1 MLPDKHN
8 ILVLIPARA
17 GSKGVPNK
25 NVRPF
30 NGGVSLVERTIDIAL
45 SYFDPENIV
54 VSSDSAE
61 ALSQARNR
69 KVNAHIRPAELASDT
84 AGMQEVMLDAIQQ
97 YGTDKTYLLLLQP
110 TSPFRKPIHIQEAI
124 SIFQEADDAVVAMH
138 DAKAHPMYTLFQL
151 KDGYVGKYEA
161 TQAVRRQDLPRLL
174 EVNGLLYLLSIE
186 ALQNNV
192 WTAFDHVRPLITD
205 NLDAIDIDTPQD
217 WWLAEVIE
225 RALVSDSI

>member
-8 ILVLIPARA
+8 VLVLIPARA

-25 NVRPF
+25 NIRPF
-30 NGGVSLVERTIDIAL
+30 NGGNSLVERTIDIAL
-45 SYFDPENIV
+45 SYFDPQNIV

-61 ALSQARNR
+61 ALSQARGR
-69 KVNAHIRPAELASDT
+69 QVTAHARPAELASDT

-97 YGTDKTYLLLLQP
+97 YGAGKTFLLLLQP
-110 TSPFRKPIHIQEAI
+110 TSPFRKAIHIKDAI
-124 SIFQEADDAVVAMH
+124 SVFEQGDDAVVAMH
-138 DAKAHPMYTLFQL
+138 DAKAHPMYTLFHL

-161 TQAVRRQDLPRLL
+161 TQATRRQDLPRLL

-186 ALQNNV
+186 ALQQNV

-205 NLDAIDIDTPQD
+205 HLDAIDIDTPQD

-225 RALVSDSI
+225 RALISESI